1 MKSSNA
7 AEPASGSGYTT
18 GWNARRSYNLLR
30 LSLGHAMT
38 APPLVDDN
46 NDDDMELDDFESS
59 LNAMADRLSNGT
71 SASQSTDMEL
81 GSPRLRKSL
90 EERSNTNNGSPDVE
104 ISAAL
109 PPAKALDGA
118 PEIESPTLGL
128 VEDNAKLSLPALN
141 TTRVPSD
148 ASTTGLQS
156 PTRSLSPKGNKKPP
170 GNGAMFGLIPLAEN
184 EDVVDF
190 GTEVIPEGIAAVRS
204 SSSLPSPSPRDRLA
218 ASLQKGLQ
226 ILDNHQKSSLRR

>member
-1 MKSSNA
+1 MKSSNDTEA
-7 AEPASGSGYTT
+7 ASGSGYTT

-30 LSLGHAMT
+30 LSLGHAMS
-38 APPLVDDN
+38 APLFVDDN
-46 NDDDMELDDFESS
+46 NDNDDMELDELNDDMESS
-59 LNAMADRLSNGT
+59 LNAMAERLSNGT
-71 SASQSTDMEL
+71 SVSQSTDMEL
-81 GSPRLRKSL
+81 GSPKLR
-90 EERSNTNNGSPDVE
+90 EEGKSNTTDDSPNAE
-104 ISAAL
+104 ISAAP

-128 VEDNAKLSLPALN
+128 VEDAKVSLPALN

-148 ASTTGLQS
+148 APPGLHS
-156 PTRSLSPKGNKKPP
+156 PTRSVSPKGNKKP
-170 GNGAMFGLIPLAEN
+170 GAMFGLIPLAEN

-190 GTEVIPEGIAAVRS
+190 GAAVVPEGMTAIRRS
-204 SSSLPSPSPRDRLA
+204 NSLPSPSPRDRLA